1 MSMYIVSWN
10 VRQTIDN
17 KPTLVDHWQVSE
29 TWEHAESMYNTIMH
43 ENDDVYCAA
52 ISQIVVGTEPHWY
65 EDREDE
71 EDYDEG
77 QPTWEQEW
85 QDFGEV
91 YDDNPNSEG

>member
-1 MSMYIVSWN
+1 MSMYIVSWQ

-29 TWEHAESMYNTIMH
+29 TWEHAQSMYNVIMH

-52 ISQIVVGTEPHWY
+52 ISQIVIGTEPHWY
-65 EDREDE
+65 EDE
-71 EDYDEG
+71 EDYDDG

-91 YDDNPNSEG
+91 YDDEPNSI